1 MSAICTVALY
11 GPKLDCS
18 TIWQGPHKTSPR
30 PLEYMVLSLPT
41 VLTLCNTLNSSSKFN
56 QHTFYHF
63 WVQMA
68 AGSPR
73 EDIYGHIQRPFHS
86 ESPVWRPSQ
95 ASFRGCWRDGEEAA
109 LWITITNKEHVELA
123 SYSHTSAERVQS
135 LSSPSYVTQT

>member
-1 MSAICTVALY
+1 MENVIKNVIVLVSSCCGYSSLIFGRASCASEETSAICTVALY

-18 TIWQGPHKTSPR
+18 TVWQGPHKTSPR

-73 EDIYGHIQRPFHS
+73 EDIYGHIQCPLHS
-86 ESPVWRPSQ
+86 ESPVRRPSQ
-95 ASFRGCWRDGEEAA
+95 ASFRGCWKDEEEAA
-109 LWITITNKEHVELA
+109 L
-123 SYSHTSAERVQS
+123 
-135 LSSPSYVTQT
+135 